1 MRLKPRGRLL
11 PFSAVEEFSVREIAF
26 CWRARFSLGAL
37 VRLCVVDG
45 YADGEGR
52 LDARLFGLVPVVRAP
67 GPDVTEGEV

>member
-67 GPDVTEGEV
+67 GTEGEV